1 MPVIAHFNEKLQC
14 ENVIYNSAKR
24 PLVGFKYFECKIVV
38 PFWSFEAYLEHKKK
52 HKLTSVKANLKSRSC

>member
-52 HKLTSVKANLKSRSC
+52 A